1 MTMTHKFRSILLSHA
16 RRYPEMQPVD
26 LLKLI
31 HQNVFGSGHLAP
43 SPEIVRERLADEF
56 ASCDKTEPFVETLG
70 ECSRVYIGSA
80 VPASAADA
88 AAACGASDSS
98 DCRGTNDN
106 IIDNI
111 AGFKNRPADDELLEI
126 IARLFILTA
135 DRFPCD
141 YAHADESSRLQP
153 NDCINTA
160 REVVRDGCFGFGIDE
175 FDSAVAEFAAAGYP
189 AQSHSDIYRN
199 AYRPAYRVVDSYFAR
214 LISCLYAI
222 SRLLDEKSGQ
232 VRVVI
237 DGRAAS
243 GKTTAA
249 ELIAGYFST
258 TYTCAYTCAYP
269 STHPDAY
276 PRVCPDTH
284 NVSTD
289 IIHADD
295 FFLPPSLRTPERLN
309 EVGGNLHRERFYDEI
324 IANLDSSDGFSY
336 RVFDCSKMDYA
347 PEPRKVKPCRLL
359 IFEGAYSLHPDF
371 GDYYDLAIFSDISPD
386 EQRRRILSRNGERML
401 KRFEQEWIPM
411 EEKYFAGFNIRQKCK
426 ITI

>member
-1 MTMTHKFRSILLSHA
+1 MTMTHKFRSILVSHA
-16 RRYPEMQPVD
+16 RRYPEARPCD
-26 LLKLI
+26 LIKLI

-70 ECSRVYIGSA
+70 KCSRVYIGSA

-88 AAACGASDSS
+88 AAACGAPDSS
-98 DCRGTNDN
+98 DCRGANDN

-111 AGFKNRPADDELLEI
+111 AGFENRPADARLLEV

-135 DRFPCD
+135 DRFPAD
-141 YAHADESSRLQP
+141 YTHADETSRAMLD
-153 NDCINTA
+153 DCINTA
-160 REVVRDGCFGFGIDE
+160 REVVRDGRFGFDIAE
-175 FDSAVAEFAAAGYP
+175 FDSAAAEFAAAGYP

-214 LISCLYAI
+214 LISCLYEI
-222 SRLLDEKSGQ
+222 SRLLDEKTGQ

-249 ELIAGYFST
+249 ELIAGYFSG
-258 TYTCAYTCAYP
+258 AYL
-269 STHPDAY
+269 HEFPDA
-276 PRVCPDTH
+276 RSFT
-284 NVSTD
+284 TD

-324 IANLDSSDGFSY
+324 IANLDSPDGFSY

-411 EEKYFAGFNIRQKCK
+411 EEKYFDGFDIRQKCK

>member
-1 MTMTHKFRSILLSHA
+1 MNTDFRSILSSHA
-16 RRYPEMQPVD
+16 RRYPLTRPTD

-43 SPEIVRERLADEF
+43 SPEIVCKRLADEF

-80 VPASAADA
+80 IPATTADSAAA
-88 AAACGASDSS
+88 NGSGS
-98 DCRGTNDN
+98 RG
-106 IIDNI
+106 IINKV
-111 AGFKNRPADDELLEI
+111 AGFENRPADARLLEV
-126 IARLFILTA
+126 IARLFVLTA
-135 DRFPCD
+135 DRFPAD
-141 YAHADESSRLQP
+141 YTHADESSRAMLD
-153 NDCINTA
+153 DCINTA
-160 REVVRDGCFGFGIDE
+160 REVVRDGCLGFGINE
-175 FDSAVAEFAAAGYP
+175 FDSAAAEFAAAGYP

-199 AYRPAYRVVDSYFAR
+199 AYQPAYRVVDSYFAR
-214 LISCLYAI
+214 LIPCLYEI

-324 IANLDSSDGFSY
+324 IANLDSPDGFSY

-359 IFEGAYSLHPDF
+359 VFEGAYSLHPDF

-411 EEKYFAGFNIRQKCK
+411 EEKYFDGFDIRQKCK

>member
-1 MTMTHKFRSILLSHA
+1 MNTDFRSILSSHA
-16 RRYPEMQPVD
+16 RRYPLTRPTD

-43 SPEIVRERLADEF
+43 SPEIVCKRLADEF

-98 DCRGTNDN
+98 DCRG
-106 IIDNI
+106 IINKI
-111 AGFKNRPADDELLEI
+111 AGFENRPADARLLEV

-135 DRFPCD
+135 DRFPADCT
-141 YAHADESSRLQP
+141 HADETSRAMLD
-153 NDCINTA
+153 DCINTA
-160 REVVRDGCFGFGIDE
+160 REVVRDGCFGFGINE

-258 TYTCAYTCAYP
+258 TYTCAYP

-324 IANLDSSDGFSY
+324 IANLDSPDGFSY

-386 EQRRRILSRNGERML
+386 EQRLRILSRNGERML

-411 EEKYFAGFNIRQKCK
+411 EEKYFDGFNIRQKCK

>member
-1 MTMTHKFRSILLSHA
+1 MNTDFRSILSSHA
-16 RRYPEMQPVD
+16 RRYPLTRPAD

-43 SPEIVRERLADEF
+43 SPAIVRERLADEF

-98 DCRGTNDN
+98 DCRGANDN
-106 IIDNI
+106 IINNI
-111 AGFKNRPADDELLEI
+111 AGFENRPADERLLEI

-141 YAHADESSRLQP
+141 YAHADESSRLQL
-153 NDCINTA
+153 NECINTA

-199 AYRPAYRVVDSYFAR
+199 TYRPAYRVVDSYFAR
-214 LISCLYAI
+214 LISCLYEI
-222 SRLLDEKSGQ
+222 SRLLDEKTGQ

-249 ELIAGYFST
+249 ELIAGYFSG
-258 TYTCAYTCAYP
+258 AYL
-269 STHPDAY
+269 HEFPDA
-276 PRVCPDTH
+276 RSFT
-284 NVSTD
+284 TD

-359 IFEGAYSLHPDF
+359 VFEGAYSLHPDF
-371 GDYYDLAIFSDISPD
+371 GDYYDLAVFSDISPN
-386 EQRRRILSRNGERML
+386 EQSRRILSRNGERMH

-411 EEKYFAGFNIRQKCK
+411 EEKYFDGFDIRQKCK

>member
-1 MTMTHKFRSILLSHA
+1 MTMTHNFHSILLSHA
-16 RRYPEMQPVD
+16 RRYPETQPTD

-43 SPEIVRERLADEF
+43 SPEIVCKRLADEF
-56 ASCDKTEPFVETLG
+56 ASCDKTEPFVEMLG

-80 VPASAADA
+80 VPV
-88 AAACGASDSS
+88 SDSDSAGS
-98 DCRGTNDN
+98 DCRGTNDKIIEN
-106 IIDNI
+106 IIDKI
-111 AGFKNRPADDELLEI
+111 DGFENRPADERLLEI

-141 YAHADESSRLQP
+141 YAHADENSRSRL
-153 NDCINTA
+153 NECINTA

-175 FDSAVAEFAAAGYP
+175 FDPAVAEFTAAGYP
-189 AQSHSDIYRN
+189 AQSHSDAYRN
-199 AYRPAYRVVDSYFAR
+199 TYKPAYRVVDSYFAR

-232 VRVVI
+232 VRIVI

-249 ELIAGYFST
+249 ELIAGYFSG
-258 TYTCAYTCAYP
+258 AYQ
-269 STHPDAY
+269 
-276 PRVCPDTH
+276 REFPDTR
-284 NVSTD
+284 NVTTD

-309 EVGGNLHRERFYDEI
+309 ETGGNLHRERFYDEI
-324 IANLDSSDGFSY
+324 IKNLDSPDGFSY

-347 PEPRKVKPCRLL
+347 PEPRKIKPCRLL

-371 GDYYDLAIFSDISPD
+371 GDYFDLAIFSDISPD
-386 EQRRRILSRNGERML
+386 EQSRRILSRNGERML

-411 EEKYFAGFNIRQKCK
+411 EEKYFDGFKIRQKCK

>member
-1 MTMTHKFRSILLSHA
+1 MRST
-16 RRYPEMQPVD
+16 D

-43 SPEIVRERLADEF
+43 SPEIVCKRLADEL

-80 VPASAADA
+80 VPATAADSAAA
-88 AAACGASDSS
+88 DSS
-98 DCRGTNDN
+98 GSRG
-106 IIDNI
+106 IINKI
-111 AGFKNRPADDELLEI
+111 VGFENRPADARLLEV

-135 DRFPCD
+135 GRFPAD
-141 YAHADESSRLQP
+141 YTHADETSRARLD
-153 NDCINTA
+153 DCVNTA
-160 REVVRDGCFGFGIDE
+160 REVVRDGRFGFDIAE
-175 FDSAVAEFAAAGYP
+175 FDSAAAEFAAAGYP
-189 AQSHSDIYRN
+189 AQSHSN
-199 AYRPAYRVVDSYFAR
+199 AYRTAYKPAYRVVDSYFAR

-249 ELIAGYFST
+249 ELIAGYFSGA
-258 TYTCAYTCAYP
+258 YTCAYTCAYP

-324 IANLDSSDGFSY
+324 IVNLDSPDGFSY

-386 EQRRRILSRNGERML
+386 EQSRRILSRNGERMH

-411 EEKYFAGFNIRQKCK
+411 EEKYFDGFNIRQKCK

>member
-1 MTMTHKFRSILLSHA
+1 M
-16 RRYPEMQPVD
+16 
-26 LLKLI
+26 
-31 HQNVFGSGHLAP
+31 
-43 SPEIVRERLADEF
+43 
-56 ASCDKTEPFVETLG
+56 
-70 ECSRVYIGSA
+70 
-80 VPASAADA
+80 
-88 AAACGASDSS
+88 
-98 DCRGTNDN
+98 
-106 IIDNI
+106 
-111 AGFKNRPADDELLEI
+111 
-126 IARLFILTA
+126 
-135 DRFPCD
+135 
-141 YAHADESSRLQP
+141 
-153 NDCINTA
+153 
-160 REVVRDGCFGFGIDE
+160 RDGRFGFGIDE

-189 AQSHSDIYRN
+189 AQSHSDAYRN

-214 LISCLYAI
+214 LISCLYEI

-249 ELIAGYFST
+249 ELIAGYFSG
-258 TYTCAYTCAYP
+258 AYL
-269 STHPDAY
+269 HEFPDA
-276 PRVCPDTH
+276 RSFT
-284 NVSTD
+284 TE

-324 IANLDSSDGFSY
+324 IANLDSPDGFSY
-336 RVFDCSKMDYA
+336 RVFECSKMDYA

-359 IFEGAYSLHPDF
+359 VFEGAYSLHPDF

>member
-1 MTMTHKFRSILLSHA
+1 MNTDFRSILSSHA
-16 RRYPEMQPVD
+16 RRYPLTRPAD

-43 SPEIVRERLADEF
+43 SPEIVCKRLADEF

-80 VPASAADA
+80 APAFAADFAASCA
-88 AAACGASDSS
+88 AADSS
-98 DCRGTNDN
+98 GSRG
-106 IIDNI
+106 IINKI
-111 AGFKNRPADDELLEI
+111 AGFENRPADARLLEV

-135 DRFPCD
+135 DRFPAD
-141 YAHADESSRLQP
+141 YTHADETSRAMLD
-153 NDCINTA
+153 DCVNIA
-160 REVVRDGCFGFGIDE
+160 REVVRDGRFGFDIAE
-175 FDSAVAEFAAAGYP
+175 FDSAAAEFAAAGYP

-214 LISCLYAI
+214 LISCLYEI
-222 SRLLDEKSGQ
+222 SRLLDEKTGQ

-249 ELIAGYFST
+249 ELIAGYFSG
-258 TYTCAYTCAYP
+258 AYLHEYP
-269 STHPDAY
+269 DMPSG
-276 PRVCPDTH
+276 
-284 NVSTD
+284 NVTAD

-295 FFLPPSLRTPERLN
+295 FFLPPSLRTPERLD

-324 IANLDSSDGFSY
+324 IANLDSPDGFSY

-386 EQRRRILSRNGERML
+386 EQSRRILSRNGERMH

-411 EEKYFAGFNIRQKCK
+411 EEKYFDGFDIRQKCK

>member
-1 MTMTHKFRSILLSHA
+1 MRSA
-16 RRYPEMQPVD
+16 D

-43 SPEIVRERLADEF
+43 SPEIVCKRLADEF

-80 VPASAADA
+80 VPASAA
-88 AAACGASDSS
+88 ACGAPDNSDYNSAVNS
-98 DCRGTNDN
+98 DYSGVINSDN
-106 IIDNI
+106 SGATTKI
-111 AGFKNRPADDELLEI
+111 AGFEHRPADERLLEI

-135 DRFPCD
+135 DRFPAD
-141 YAHADESSRLQP
+141 YTHADESSRARLD
-153 NDCINTA
+153 DCINTA
-160 REVVRDGCFGFGIDE
+160 REVVRDGRFGFGIDE

-189 AQSHSDIYRN
+189 AQSHSDAYRN

-214 LISCLYAI
+214 LISCLYEI

-249 ELIAGYFST
+249 ELIAGYFSG
-258 TYTCAYTCAYP
+258 AYL
-269 STHPDAY
+269 HEFPDA
-276 PRVCPDTH
+276 RSFT
-284 NVSTD
+284 TE

-309 EVGGNLHRERFYDEI
+309 ETGGNLHRERFYDEI
-324 IANLDSSDGFSY
+324 IANLDSPDGFSY
-336 RVFDCSKMDYA
+336 RVFECSKMDYA

-359 IFEGAYSLHPDF
+359 VFEGAYSLHPDF

>member
-1 MTMTHKFRSILLSHA
+1 MTTNYNFYSILSSHA

-26 LLKLI
+26 LLELI

-98 DCRGTNDN
+98 DCRGANDN

-111 AGFKNRPADDELLEI
+111 AGFEHRPADERLLEI

-135 DRFPCD
+135 DRFPAD
-141 YAHADESSRLQP
+141 YTHADESSRARLD
-153 NDCINTA
+153 DCINTA
-160 REVVRDGCFGFGIDE
+160 REVVRDGRFGFGINE

-189 AQSHSDIYRN
+189 AQSHSDAYRN
-199 AYRPAYRVVDSYFAR
+199 AYQPAYRVVDSYFTR
-214 LISCLYAI
+214 LIPCLYEI

-249 ELIAGYFST
+249 ELIAGYFSG
-258 TYTCAYTCAYP
+258 AYL
-269 STHPDAY
+269 HEFPDA
-276 PRVCPDTH
+276 RSFT
-284 NVSTD
+284 TE

-309 EVGGNLHRERFYDEI
+309 ETGGNLHRERFYDEI
-324 IANLDSSDGFSY
+324 IANLDSPDGFSY
-336 RVFDCSKMDYA
+336 RVFNCSKMDYA

-411 EEKYFAGFNIRQKCK
+411 EEKYLDGFNIRQKCK

>member
-1 MTMTHKFRSILLSHA
+1 MTMNTDFRSILSSHA
-16 RRYPEMQPVD
+16 RRYPLTRPTD

-80 VPASAADA
+80 VPATAADA
-88 AAACGASDSS
+88 AAADSS
-98 DCRGTNDN
+98 GSRG
-106 IIDNI
+106 IINKI
-111 AGFKNRPADDELLEI
+111 AGFEHRPADERLLEI

-141 YAHADESSRLQP
+141 YAHADESSRLQL
-153 NDCINTA
+153 NECINTA

-175 FDSAVAEFAAAGYP
+175 FDSAVADFAAAGYP
-189 AQSHSDIYRN
+189 AQSHSDAYRN

-214 LISCLYAI
+214 LIPCLYAI

-276 PRVCPDTH
+276 PRVCPDTRS
-284 NVSTD
+284 VTTD
-289 IIHADD
+289 IIHTDD
-295 FFLPPSLRTPERLN
+295 FFLPPSLRTPERLD

-347 PEPRKVKPCRLL
+347 PEPRKLKPCRLL

-386 EQRRRILSRNGERML
+386 EQRLRILSRNGERML

-411 EEKYFAGFNIRQKCK
+411 EEKYFDGFDIRQKCK

>member
-1 MTMTHKFRSILLSHA
+1 MTMTTNYNFYSILSSHA

-26 LLKLI
+26 LLELI

-98 DCRGTNDN
+98 DCRGANDN

-111 AGFKNRPADDELLEI
+111 AGFEHRPADERLLEI

-135 DRFPCD
+135 DRFPAD
-141 YAHADESSRLQP
+141 YTHADESSRARLD
-153 NDCINTA
+153 DCINTA
-160 REVVRDGCFGFGIDE
+160 REVVRDGRFGFDIAE

-189 AQSHSDIYRN
+189 AQSHSDAYRN
-199 AYRPAYRVVDSYFAR
+199 AYKPAYRVVDSYFAR

-249 ELIAGYFST
+249 ELIAGYFSG
-258 TYTCAYTCAYP
+258 AYLHEYP
-269 STHPDAY
+269 DMPSG
-276 PRVCPDTH
+276 
-284 NVSTD
+284 NVTAD

-295 FFLPPSLRTPERLN
+295 FFLPPSLRTPERLD

-324 IANLDSSDGFSY
+324 IANLDSPDGFSY

-386 EQRRRILSRNGERML
+386 EQSRRILSRNGERMH

-411 EEKYFAGFNIRQKCK
+411 EEKYFDGFDIRQKCK

>member
-1 MTMTHKFRSILLSHA
+1 MTMTTNYNFYSILSSHA

-43 SPEIVRERLADEF
+43 SPAIVRERLADEF

-80 VPASAADA
+80 VPASAADS

-98 DCRGTNDN
+98 DCRGANDN

-111 AGFKNRPADDELLEI
+111 AGFKNRPADKRLLEI

-141 YAHADESSRLQP
+141 YAHADESSRLQL
-153 NDCINTA
+153 NECINTA
-160 REVVRDGCFGFGIDE
+160 REVVRDGRFGFGIDE

-189 AQSHSDIYRN
+189 AQSHSDAYRN

-249 ELIAGYFST
+249 ELIAEYFSG
-258 TYTCAYTCAYP
+258 AYL
-269 STHPDAY
+269 HEFPDA
-276 PRVCPDTH
+276 RSFT
-284 NVSTD
+284 TD

-324 IANLDSSDGFSY
+324 IVNLDSPDGFSY

-386 EQRRRILSRNGERML
+386 EQRLRILSRNGERML

-411 EEKYFAGFNIRQKCK
+411 EEKYFDGFNIRQKCK

>member
-1 MTMTHKFRSILLSHA
+1 MRST
-16 RRYPEMQPVD
+16 D

-43 SPEIVRERLADEF
+43 SPEIVRERLSDEF
-56 ASCDKTEPFVETLG
+56 ISCNKTEPFVETLG

-80 VPASAADA
+80 VPASAADSA
-88 AAACGASDSS
+88 AADGSGS
-98 DCRGTNDN
+98 RG
-106 IIDNI
+106 IINKI
-111 AGFKNRPADDELLEI
+111 AGFENRPADARLLEV

-135 DRFPCD
+135 DRFPAD
-141 YAHADESSRLQP
+141 YTHADETSRAMLD
-153 NDCINTA
+153 DCINMA

-175 FDSAVAEFAAAGYP
+175 FDSAAAEFAAAGYP

-199 AYRPAYRVVDSYFAR
+199 AYLPAYRVVDSYFAR
-214 LISCLYAI
+214 LIPCLYEI
-222 SRLLDEKSGQ
+222 SRLLDEKAGQ

-249 ELIAGYFST
+249 ELIAGYFSG
-258 TYTCAYTCAYP
+258 AYL
-269 STHPDAY
+269 HEFPDA
-276 PRVCPDTH
+276 RSFT
-284 NVSTD
+284 TD

-309 EVGGNLHRERFYDEI
+309 ETGGNLHRERFYDEI
-324 IANLDSSDGFSY
+324 IANLDSPDGFSY

-359 IFEGAYSLHPDF
+359 IFEGAYSLHPGF

-386 EQRRRILSRNGERML
+386 EQRRRILSRNGERMH

-411 EEKYFAGFNIRQKCK
+411 EEKYFDGFDIRQKCK

>member
-1 MTMTHKFRSILLSHA
+1 MTMTTNYNFYSILSSHA

-26 LLKLI
+26 LLELI

-98 DCRGTNDN
+98 DCRGANDN

-111 AGFKNRPADDELLEI
+111 AGFEHRPADERLLEI

-135 DRFPCD
+135 DRFPAD
-141 YAHADESSRLQP
+141 YTHADESSRARLD
-153 NDCINTA
+153 DCINTA
-160 REVVRDGCFGFGIDE
+160 REVVRDGRFGFGINE

-189 AQSHSDIYRN
+189 AQSHSDAYRN
-199 AYRPAYRVVDSYFAR
+199 AYQPAYRVVDSYFTR
-214 LISCLYAI
+214 LIPCLYEI

-249 ELIAGYFST
+249 ELIAGYFSG
-258 TYTCAYTCAYP
+258 AYL
-269 STHPDAY
+269 HEFPDA
-276 PRVCPDTH
+276 RSFT
-284 NVSTD
+284 TE

-309 EVGGNLHRERFYDEI
+309 ETGGNLHRERFYDEI
-324 IANLDSSDGFSY
+324 IANLDSPDGFSY
-336 RVFDCSKMDYA
+336 RVFNCSKMDYA

-411 EEKYFAGFNIRQKCK
+411 EEKYLDGFNIRQKCK

>member
-1 MTMTHKFRSILLSHA
+1 MTMNTDFRSILSSHA
-16 RRYPEMQPVD
+16 RRYPLTRPAD

-43 SPEIVRERLADEF
+43 SPEIVCKRLADEF

-80 VPASAADA
+80 VPATAADSAAA
-88 AAACGASDSS
+88 DSS
-98 DCRGTNDN
+98 GSRG
-106 IIDNI
+106 IINKI
-111 AGFKNRPADDELLEI
+111 AGFEHRPADERLLEI

-141 YAHADESSRLQP
+141 YAHADESSRLQL
-153 NDCINTA
+153 NECINTA
-160 REVVRDGCFGFGIDE
+160 REVVRDGCFGFGINE

-199 AYRPAYRVVDSYFAR
+199 AYKPAYRVVDSYFAR
-214 LISCLYAI
+214 LISCLYEI

-249 ELIAGYFST
+249 ELIAGYFSG
-258 TYTCAYTCAYP
+258 AYLHEYP
-269 STHPDAY
+269 DMPSG
-276 PRVCPDTH
+276 
-284 NVSTD
+284 NVTAD

-309 EVGGNLHRERFYDEI
+309 EVGGNLHRERFMSEI
-324 IANLDSSDGFSY
+324 IKNLDSPDGFSY

-371 GDYYDLAIFSDISPD
+371 GDYYDLAVFSDISPN
-386 EQRRRILSRNGERML
+386 EQSRRILSRNGERMH

-411 EEKYFAGFNIRQKCK
+411 EEKYFAGFDIRQKCK

>member
-1 MTMTHKFRSILLSHA
+1 MTMTTNYNFYSILSSHA

-26 LLKLI
+26 LLELI

-98 DCRGTNDN
+98 DCRGANDN

-111 AGFKNRPADDELLEI
+111 AGFEHRPADERLLEI

-135 DRFPCD
+135 DRFPAD
-141 YAHADESSRLQP
+141 YTHADESSRARLD
-153 NDCINTA
+153 DCIKTA
-160 REVVRDGCFGFGIDE
+160 REVVRDGRFGFGINE

-189 AQSHSDIYRN
+189 AQSHSDAYRN
-199 AYRPAYRVVDSYFAR
+199 AYQPAYRVVDSYFTR
-214 LISCLYAI
+214 LIPCLYEI

-249 ELIAGYFST
+249 ELIAGYFSG
-258 TYTCAYTCAYP
+258 AYL
-269 STHPDAY
+269 HEFPDA
-276 PRVCPDTH
+276 RSFT
-284 NVSTD
+284 TE

-309 EVGGNLHRERFYDEI
+309 ETGGNLHRERFYDEI
-324 IANLDSSDGFSY
+324 IANLDSPDGFSY
-336 RVFDCSKMDYA
+336 RVFNCSKMDYA

-411 EEKYFAGFNIRQKCK
+411 EEKYLDGFNIRQKCK

>member
-1 MTMTHKFRSILLSHA
+1 MRST
-16 RRYPEMQPVD
+16 D

-31 HQNVFGSGHLAP
+31 HQNTFGSGHLAP
-43 SPEIVRERLADEF
+43 SPEIVCKRLADEF

-98 DCRGTNDN
+98 DCRG
-106 IIDNI
+106 IINKI
-111 AGFKNRPADDELLEI
+111 AGFENRPADARLLEI

-141 YAHADESSRLQP
+141 YAHADESSRLQL
-153 NDCINTA
+153 NECINTA

-175 FDSAVAEFAAAGYP
+175 FDSAAAEFAAAGYP
-189 AQSHSDIYRN
+189 AQSHSDAYRN

-249 ELIAGYFST
+249 ELIAEYFSG
-258 TYTCAYTCAYP
+258 AYLHEYP
-269 STHPDAY
+269 DMPSG
-276 PRVCPDTH
+276 
-284 NVSTD
+284 NVTAD

-324 IANLDSSDGFSY
+324 IVNLDSPDGFSY

-386 EQRRRILSRNGERML
+386 EQRLRILSRNGERML

-411 EEKYFAGFNIRQKCK
+411 EEKYFDGFDIRQKCK

>member
-1 MTMTHKFRSILLSHA
+1 M
-16 RRYPEMQPVD
+16 
-26 LLKLI
+26 
-31 HQNVFGSGHLAP
+31 FGSGHLAP
-43 SPEIVRERLADEF
+43 SPEIVCKRLADEF

-80 VPASAADA
+80 APAFAADFAASCA
-88 AAACGASDSS
+88 AADSS
-98 DCRGTNDN
+98 GSRG
-106 IIDNI
+106 IINKI
-111 AGFKNRPADDELLEI
+111 AGFENRPADARLLEV

-135 DRFPCD
+135 DRFPAD
-141 YAHADESSRLQP
+141 YTHADETSRAMLD
-153 NDCINTA
+153 DCVNIA
-160 REVVRDGCFGFGIDE
+160 REVVRDGRFGFDIAE
-175 FDSAVAEFAAAGYP
+175 FDSAAAEFAAAGYP

-199 AYRPAYRVVDSYFAR
+199 AYKPAYRVVDSYFAR

-249 ELIAGYFST
+249 ELIAGYFSA

-269 STHPDAY
+269 NTHPDAY
-276 PRVCPDTH
+276 PRVCPDTRS
-284 NVSTD
+284 VTTD

-324 IANLDSSDGFSY
+324 IANLDSPDGFSY

-359 IFEGAYSLHPDF
+359 IFEGAYSLHPR
-371 GDYYDLAIFSDISPD
+371 L
-386 EQRRRILSRNGERML
+386 RRLL
-401 KRFEQEWIPM
+401 
-411 EEKYFAGFNIRQKCK
+411 
-426 ITI
+426 